1 MLKGWNGCS
10 LARISSLASL
20 SLESLKKSLKNQRK
34 GVRGLVLGLGAV
46 LVRNEQERERE
57 SEGVREVFIPHT
69 QETSRWLKGT
79 RILRVKC
86 PDTPDTRTIRAVVR
100 TIRTQ
105 HGVSLKDAS
114 MWDFEWPWSLFCFV
128 CVP

>member
-20 SLESLKKSLKNQRK
+20 SLESLKKSLKNQRE

-46 LVRNEQERERE
+46 LVRNEQERE
-57 SEGVREVFIPHT
+57 SEGVGEVFIPHT

-105 HGVSLKDAS
+105 HGVSLKAAS
-114 MWDFEWPWSLFCFV
+114 LLIFV
-128 CVP
+128 